1 MLCRVH
7 ETGQGMVEYAFL
19 LLLIAMFILVLLMI
33 FGQTIGN
40 VFSRLNSSLASY

>member
-1 MLCRVH
+1 
-7 ETGQGMVEYAFL
+7 MVEYAFL